1 MSGANVENRG
11 FGNAKLGSFGRSDS
25 KTTGPQLIYMKR
37 KSLVNSEALDNAQ
50 EEEHNDVEFEDI
62 DEEAR
67 ITLSVKKVRDKL
79 KACETEKKEYLDGW
93 QRSKADFLNARKQDA
108 KTLYTAVM
116 RSKESMVLDI
126 LPILDS
132 FDMAF
137 SDKAKDQSPEWS
149 IGIQN
154 IHSQLLSILKEH
166 NVVVLNPKGEIFD
179 TSKHDSIETIDTDK
193 KKDDNHIV
201 KVLQKG
207 YEMNGRLIRAA
218 KVKVAHLIKK

>member
-1 MSGANVENRG
+1 M
-11 FGNAKLGSFGRSDS
+11 KKDS
-25 KTTGPQLIYMKR
+25 L
-37 KSLVNSEALDNAQ
+37 SSNESLDNAQ
-50 EEEHNDVEFEDI
+50 EKEHNDVEFEDI

-67 ITLSVKKVRDKL
+67 VTLSVKKVRDKL
-79 KACETEKKEYLDGW
+79 KACEAEKKEYLDGW

-108 KTLYTAVM
+108 KALNTAVM
-116 RSKESMVLDI
+116 RSKEGIVLDI

-137 SDKAKDQSPEWS
+137 SDKAKDQSQEWS

-166 NVVVLNPKGEIFD
+166 NVVMLSPEGEVFD
-179 TSKHDSIETIDTDK
+179 PSKHDSIETVDTDK
-193 KKDDNHIV
+193 EKDDNHIV

-207 YEMNGRLIRAA
+207 YEMNGRVIRAA
-218 KVKVAHLIKK
+218 KVKVAHFTK